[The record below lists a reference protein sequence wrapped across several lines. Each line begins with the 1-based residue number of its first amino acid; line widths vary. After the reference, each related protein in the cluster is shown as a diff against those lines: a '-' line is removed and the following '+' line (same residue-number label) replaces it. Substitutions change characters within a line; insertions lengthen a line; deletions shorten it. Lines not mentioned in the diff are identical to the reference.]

1 MPQPAEHLSSPLAPA
16 FHGIIPAR
24 YDSVRFPGK
33 PLADID
39 GKPMFWHVY
48 QGAATCKDLNSVHLA
63 TDDER
68 IASAAEK
75 LGVPFIMTA
84 KDHVSGTNRVYEA
97 AQRLNLPESAIVFNI
112 QGDEAALEPY
122 VMSELTKAFAD
133 PSVRVATPATDLD
146 PEDLPNPNRVKVVLA
161 SNGDALYFSRS
172 PIPYARAGKPA
183 YLLHIG
189 LYGFTM
195 KTLAQFTR
203 FAPGALEQVE
213 QLEQL
218 RFLENGVPIRVV
230 KTAYNGI
237 GIDTPEDLAK
247 LKALRAAR
255 RA

>member
-1 MPQPAEHLSSPLAPA
+1 MPQPGS

-48 QGAATCKDLNSVHLA
+48 QGAAACPDLRSVHLA

-68 IASAAEK
+68 IARAAEG
-75 LGVPFIMTA
+75 LNVPCIMTA
-84 KDHVSGTNRVYEA
+84 KEHVSGTNRVYEA
-97 AQRLNLPESAIVFNI
+97 AQRLNLSESAVIFNI
-112 QGDEAALEPY
+112 QGDEAALEPF
-122 VMSELTKAFAD
+122 VVSELVRAFAD
-133 PSVRVATPATDLD
+133 SAVHVATPATALD
-146 PEDLPNPNRVKVVLA
+146 PADLPNPNRVKVVLA
-161 SNGDALYFSRS
+161 ASNDALYFSRS
-172 PIPYARAGKPA
+172 PIPYARVGKPA

-195 KTLAQFTR
+195 KTLSEFTK
-203 FAPGALEQVE
+203 FAPGVLEQAE

-230 KTAYNGI
+230 KTVYAGI
-237 GIDTPEDLAK
+237 GIDTPDDLAN
-247 LKALRAAR
+247 LKALRAMR
-255 RA
+255 RV